1 MKIILGNEEI
11 IKIIKDYAYSEFPM
25 KEPEVVITN
34 KRNGVEILINLSDR
48 KNESKIHWT
57 QDSCESS
64 SQEED
69 SIELARR

>member
-11 IKIIKDYAYSEFPM
+11 IKIIKNYAYSEFPA

-34 KRNGVEILINLSDR
+34 KRNGLEISINLSD
-48 KNESKIHWT
+48 KKDESKLGYVQVSNESL
-57 QDSCESS
+57 

-69 SIELARR
+69 NS

>member
-11 IKIIKDYAYSEFPM
+11 KKIIEGYAYSEFPA

-34 KRNGVEILINLSDR
+34 KRNGVEISINLTDKKDESIVASSQDT
-48 KNESKIHWT
+48 NESL
-57 QDSCESS
+57 

-69 SIELARR
+69 R

>member
-11 IKIIKDYAYSEFPM
+11 KKIIKDYAYSEFPA

-34 KRNGVEILINLSDR
+34 KRNGVEVSINLSDK
-48 KNESKIHWT
+48 KNESIVVSS
-57 QDSCESS
+57 QDTNESL

-69 SIELARR
+69 NS

>member
-11 IKIIKDYAYSEFPM
+11 KKIIKDYAYSEFPA

-34 KRNGVEILINLSDR
+34 KRNGVEISINLTDKKDESIVVSSQDA
-48 KNESKIHWT
+48 NESL
-57 QDSCESS
+57 

-69 SIELARR
+69 NSQL

>member
-11 IKIIKDYAYSEFPM
+11 KKIIEGYAYSEFPA

-34 KRNGVEILINLSDR
+34 KRNGVEILINLYDR
-48 KNESKIHWT
+48 ENESRVDSE
-57 QDSCESS
+57 QDTNESL

-69 SIELARR
+69 R

>member
-11 IKIIKDYAYSEFPM
+11 KKIIEGYAYSEFPA

-34 KRNGVEILINLSDR
+34 KRNGVEISINLSDK
-48 KNESKIHWT
+48 KNESRVVT
-57 QDSCESS
+57 SQDSNQSL

-69 SIELARR
+69 DSQL

>member
-11 IKIIKDYAYSEFPM
+11 IKIIKNYAYSEFPA

-34 KRNGVEILINLSDR
+34 KRNGVEISINLSDK
-48 KNESKIHWT
+48 KNESIVVSS
-57 QDSCESS
+57 QDTNESL

-69 SIELARR
+69 NS

>member
-11 IKIIKDYAYSEFPM
+11 KKIIEDYAHCEFPM
-25 KEPEVVITN
+25 KESEVVINN

-48 KNESKIHWT
+48 KNESIVVSS
-57 QDSCESS
+57 QDANESL

-69 SIELARR
+69 NS

>member
-11 IKIIKDYAYSEFPM
+11 KKIIEGYAYSEFPT

-34 KRNGVEILINLSDR
+34 KRNGVEISINLSDR
-48 KNESKIHWT
+48 KNESRDGYS
-57 QDSCESS
+57 QDTNESL

-69 SIELARR
+69 NSQL

>member
-11 IKIIKDYAYSEFPM
+11 KKIIEGYAYSEFPA

-34 KRNGVEILINLSDR
+34 KRNGVEISINLSDK
-48 KNESKIHWT
+48 KNESRD
-57 QDSCESS
+57 DSVQPFSESL

-69 SIELARR
+69 NS

>member
-11 IKIIKDYAYSEFPM
+11 IKIIEGYAYSEFPA

-34 KRNGVEILINLSDR
+34 KRNGVEISINLTD
-48 KNESKIHWT
+48 KKDKSKIHWE
-57 QDSCESS
+57 QDANESL

-69 SIELARR
+69 NSQL

>member
-11 IKIIKDYAYSEFPM
+11 KKIIEGYAYSEFPA

-34 KRNGVEILINLSDR
+34 KRNGVEISINLTDKKDESIVVSSQDA
-48 KNESKIHWT
+48 NESL
-57 QDSCESS
+57 

-69 SIELARR
+69 NS

>member
-11 IKIIKDYAYSEFPM
+11 KKIIKDYAYSEFPA

-34 KRNGVEILINLSDR
+34 KRNGVEVSINLSDK
-48 KNESKIHWT
+48 KNESRDGSV
-57 QDSCESS
+57 QDTNESL

-69 SIELARR
+69 R

>member
-11 IKIIKDYAYSEFPM
+11 KKIIEGYAYSEFPA

-34 KRNGVEILINLSDR
+34 KRNGVEISINLSDK
-48 KNESKIHWT
+48 KNESKVCSV
-57 QDSCESS
+57 QDTNESL

-69 SIELARR
+69 NS

>member
-11 IKIIKDYAYSEFPM
+11 KKIIEGYAYSEFPT

-34 KRNGVEILINLSDR
+34 KRNGVEISINLSEK
-48 KNESKIHWT
+48 KNESRDCSA
-57 QDSCESS
+57 QSSNESL

-69 SIELARR
+69 R

>member
-11 IKIIKDYAYSEFPM
+11 KKIIKDYAYSEFPA

-34 KRNGVEILINLSDR
+34 KRNGVEVSINLSDK
-48 KNESKIHWT
+48 KNESRDGSV
-57 QDSCESS
+57 QDTNESL

-69 SIELARR
+69 SL

>member
-11 IKIIKDYAYSEFPM
+11 IKIIKNYAYSEFPA

-34 KRNGVEILINLSDR
+34 KRNGVEISINLSDK
-48 KNESKIHWT
+48 KNESRDSSS
-57 QDSCESS
+57 QDTNESL

-69 SIELARR
+69 NSQL

>member
-11 IKIIKDYAYSEFPM
+11 KKIIESYAYSEFPE

-34 KRNGVEILINLSDR
+34 KRNGVEISINLSDK
-48 KNESKIHWT
+48 KNENRESYL
-57 QDSCESS
+57 QDTNESL

-69 SIELARR
+69 R

>member
-11 IKIIKDYAYSEFPM
+11 KKIIEGYAYSEFPT

-34 KRNGVEILINLSDR
+34 KRNGVEISINLSDR
-48 KNESKIHWT
+48 KNESIVVSS
-57 QDSCESS
+57 QDTNESL

-69 SIELARR
+69 R

>member
-11 IKIIKDYAYSEFPM
+11 KKIIEGYAYSEFPT

-34 KRNGVEILINLSDR
+34 KRNGVEISINLLDK
-48 KNESKIHWT
+48 KNESIVVSSRDT
-57 QDSCESS
+57 NESL

-69 SIELARR
+69 NSQL

>member
-25 KEPEVVITN
+25 QEPEVVITN
-34 KRNGVEILINLSDR
+34 KRNGVEISINLSDK
-48 KNESKIHWT
+48 KNESRVVT
-57 QDSCESS
+57 SQDSNQSL

-69 SIELARR
+69 R

>member
-11 IKIIKDYAYSEFPM
+11 KKIIEAYAYSEFPA

-34 KRNGVEILINLSDR
+34 KRNGVEISINLSDK
-48 KNESKIHWT
+48 KNESKLGYV
-57 QDSCESS
+57 QPSNESL

-69 SIELARR
+69 NSQL